1 MAVRLGWYIAKN
13 KITRHKRFPLVT
25 MLEPLEKCN
34 LACEGC
40 GRIREY
46 EPVIDKMLTV
56 DQCIAAV
63 EESGAPI
70 VSIAGGEPTLHP
82 EIDEI
87 VAKKRFVYLCTN
99 ALLMERVMKRIPAS
113 KYFAFVV
120 HLDGMEEAHDTSVYR
135 KGVFKIAV
143 RAIKAGIEQGY
154 RVTTNT
160 TVFNGSDEEDL
171 VSMFTMLTEMGIE
184 GCNVSPGY
192 KFDAVP
198 NQELFISRKN
208 ARRVFKNVL
217 DPRRKIRFYN
227 NPLYLEF
234 LRGNRDY
241 DCTAWSNPTYTTMG
255 WREPCYL
262 IGDKHTQ
269 SVSDLLSEELW
280 ERYGVGKDPRCA
292 RGRGPSTPSQTA
304 WALLALIAAG
314 DEGSAAAERGV
325 RHLVETQQNGG
336 SWDEAYFTGTGFP
349 GYGVGQRLERNPSQ
363 DDPRYQSEGLS
374 AGFMINYHMYRSYW
388 PLMALGRYRTRIL
401 GGSRRGYSSEVAGG
415 VGRV

>member
-1 MAVRLGWYIAKN
+1 M
-13 KITRHKRFPLVT
+13 TRP
-25 MLEPLEKCN
+25 
-34 LACEGC
+34 
-40 GRIREY
+40 
-46 EPVIDKMLTV
+46 
-56 DQCIAAV
+56 
-63 EESGAPI
+63 
-70 VSIAGGEPTLHP
+70 
-82 EIDEI
+82 
-87 VAKKRFVYLCTN
+87 
-99 ALLMERVMKRIPAS
+99 
-113 KYFAFVV
+113 
-120 HLDGMEEAHDTSVYR
+120 VYR

-292 RGRGPSTPSQTA
+292 NCMMHCGFESASIFGALKNPSDA
-304 WALLALIAAG
+304 YKLLK
-314 DEGSAAAERGV
+314 EGAF
-325 RHLVETQQNGG
+325 QN
-336 SWDEAYFTGTGFP
+336 S
-349 GYGVGQRLERNPSQ
+349 GVG
-363 DDPRYQSEGLS
+363 
-374 AGFMINYHMYRSYW
+374 A
-388 PLMALGRYRTRIL
+388 A
-401 GGSRRGYSSEVAGG
+401 
-415 VGRV
+415 

>member
-1 MAVRLGWYIAKN
+1 MARPLEMALRLGWYIARN
-13 KITRHKRFPLVT
+13 KFTGHKRFPLVT
-25 MLEPLEKCN
+25 MLEPFEKCN

-87 VAKKRFVYLCTN
+87 VARIVAQKRFVYLCTN
-99 ALLMERVMKRIPAS
+99 ALLMERVMKRIPPS

-120 HLDGMEEAHDTSVYR
+120 HLDGMEEAHDASVYR

-143 RAIKAGIEQGY
+143 RGIKAGIEQGY

-160 TVFNGSDEEDL
+160 TVFNGSNEDDL
-171 VSMFTMLTEMGIE
+171 IEMFTMLTEMGIE

-217 DPRRKIRFYN
+217 DPKRRLRFYN

-241 DCTAWSNPTYTTMG
+241 QCTAWSNPTYTTMG

-262 IGDKHTQ
+262 IGDRHTQ

-292 RGRGPSTPSQTA
+292 NCMMHCGFESASIFG
-304 WALLALIAAG
+304 ALKRPADAYKLVK
-314 DEGSAAAERGV
+314 EGV
-325 RHLVETQQNGG
+325 FQN
-336 SWDEAYFTGTGFP
+336 S
-349 GYGVGQRLERNPSQ
+349 GVG
-363 DDPRYQSEGLS
+363 
-374 AGFMINYHMYRSYW
+374 
-388 PLMALGRYRTRIL
+388 
-401 GGSRRGYSSEVAGG
+401 
-415 VGRV
+415 VG